1 VSVFEQTMFARP
13 QSLDCSGMKLIAEVL
28 DAVMN
33 SRVVGRTVGDLG
45 SHIMCDDAC
54 RCRRLEL
61 LRRSS

>member
-1 VSVFEQTMFARP
+1 MASTQFRMEHDFLGDR
-13 QSLDCSGMKLIAEVL
+13 EVL